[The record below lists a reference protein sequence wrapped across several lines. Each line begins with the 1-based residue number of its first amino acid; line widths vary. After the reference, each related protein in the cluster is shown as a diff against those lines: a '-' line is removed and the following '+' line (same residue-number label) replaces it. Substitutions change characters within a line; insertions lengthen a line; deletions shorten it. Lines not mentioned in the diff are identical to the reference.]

1 MKLPLLTALLFAT
14 LTARALEWKTQ
25 HLSLQAAPLQKT
37 AEAYFEFTN
46 SSAKSVTITGLDTSC
61 DCLDATASAKVIAPG
76 ASGRINAKF
85 NLADRYG
92 QLRRTIIVSTDEG
105 SVPTALTVQLDVP
118 EAAALSPRS
127 LEWKLGADATEQTV
141 EINVTE
147 GISLEIAEVKA
158 TSDAFATRL
167 EVVERGRH
175 YRLHVTPRSTK
186 DAASAAFRLYANTG
200 GGQALVLS
208 AYGNVR

>member
-1 MKLPLLTALLFAT
+1 MKLPLLTALLLAT
-14 LTARALEWKTQ
+14 VPAHALKWKTQ
-25 HLSLQAAPLQKT
+25 HLSLQVAPLQKT
-37 AEAYFEFTN
+37 AEAFFEFTN
-46 SSAKSVTITGLDTSC
+46 ASAKPVTITGLDTSC

-118 EAAALSPRS
+118 EAATLSPRS
-127 LEWKLGADATEQTV
+127 LEWKLGADAAEQTV
-141 EINVTE
+141 EISVAE
-147 GISLEIAEVKA
+147 GISLDISEVKG

-167 EVVERGRH
+167 EAVEKGRR

-186 DAASAAFRLYANTG
+186 DASSAAFRLYANSG
-200 GGQALVLS
+200 SGQALVLS